1 MLAANSLAPQA
12 FDMITAVGFLILI
25 GVVVNNAILVVDGA
39 LARLREGV
47 LLGPAVSS
55 AVEGRVRPI
64 FMTTLT
70 SLAGLVPMVV
80 VPGSGS
86 ELYRGV
92 GAIVLGGL
100 ALSTVLTIYVVPA
113 LFTVIWRLRGVR

>member
-1 MLAANSLAPQA
+1 
-12 FDMITAVGFLILI
+12 
-25 GVVVNNAILVVDGA
+25 LV
-39 LARLREGV
+39 
-47 LLGPAVSS
+47 PAVSE
-55 AVEGRVRPI
+55 AVERRIRPI

-113 LFTVIWRLRGVR
+113 LFVLIWRLRGVR